1 MSVVKI
7 NAIKVNEGRGSELEA
22 RFAARAKE
30 VETMPGFE
38 GFELLRPIEGEN
50 RYFVYTRW
58 ESEEAFKAWVK
69 SDAFKKGH
77 RQASDDNGATPVAHG
92 SELLAFEVV
101 QKVETGI

>member
-7 NAIKVNEGRGSELEA
+7 NAIKVNEGRGSELAA

-69 SDAFKKGH
+69 SDAFKKRSPAGF
-77 RQASDDNGATPVAHG
+77 RR
-92 SELLAFEVV
+92 
-101 QKVETGI
+101 